1 MLRHFLQTTHR
12 HLRRWRG
19 PAMLCVG
26 LVLMSLWLWAG
37 CEPKAQRTPPP
48 PPAVETP
55 EPGAIPAQ
63 PPDAGDAP
71 AAPDAETSYNPY
83 EGITETGQ
91 PPPDDYHAD
100 PLYWIPGMPYNTR
113 TGFTHRGEVTTS
125 AHVLPDSE
133 QRAARVRKRSLPE
146 YEKLQELVKTAT
158 NEQQRKNYVQAY
170 QEKIRQIS
178 VEEDTRGLSP
188 LHAAKYLKAGD
199 AARQF
204 AQQALDEN
212 PDDFH
217 TLYVWTQF
225 QSDSPAEQVT
235 GYRRLLEMKPN
246 SARVLFELGTF
257 RHAVA
262 ASERVR
268 LLEKSIQVEPDAA
281 IKRGRLYYLAQ
292 AYHDSG
298 DTSQAIALLKRH
310 LTTATLDLYSQ
321 RQVTKQIASLERGEG
336 WLVFVD

>member
-1 MLRHFLQTTHR
+1 
-12 HLRRWRG
+12 
-19 PAMLCVG
+19 
-26 LVLMSLWLWAG
+26 
-37 CEPKAQRTPPP
+37 
-48 PPAVETP
+48 
-55 EPGAIPAQ
+55 
-63 PPDAGDAP
+63 
-71 AAPDAETSYNPY
+71 
-83 EGITETGQ
+83 
-91 PPPDDYHAD
+91 
-100 PLYWIPGMPYNTR
+100 MPYNTR

-125 AHVLPDSE
+125 AHVLPDPE
-133 QRAARVRKRSLPE
+133 QRAARIRKRSLPE

-204 AQQALDEN
+204 AQQAMDEN

-281 IKRGRLYYLAQ
+281 IRRGRLYYLAQ

-298 DTSQAIALLKRH
+298 DTPQAIALLKRH
-310 LTTATLDLYSQ
+310 LTTAALDLYSQ
-321 RQVTKQIASLERGEG
+321 KQVAKQIASLERGEG
-336 WLVFVD
+336 WLVFID